1 MSPQVQT
8 QAGWSHFHHGAD
20 IGVCGTGPTR
30 AAAFEQ
36 AALALSAI
44 VTDPDRIAPKSPVDV
59 ACEAPNDAL
68 LLVDWL
74 NALIYRMAV
83 DRMLFGRFEV
93 RVDGTRLVGRAWGEA
108 VDRDR
113 HQPAVEPK
121 GATLTEL
128 AVGQLPDGSWRA
140 QCVVDV

>member
-1 MSPQVQT
+1 MGGQEQRP
-8 QAGWSHFHHGAD
+8 ARWCHFHHGAD
-20 IGVCGTGPTR
+20 IGVCGIGPTR
-30 AAAFEQ
+30 DAAFEQ
-36 AALALSAI
+36 AAIALSAI
-44 VTDPDRIAPKSPVDV
+44 VTEPHRIASLSAVDIE
-59 ACEAPNDAL
+59 CEAPSDTL
-68 LLVDWL
+68 LFVDWL

-93 RVDGTRLVGRAWGEA
+93 HVNGRRLTGRAWGET

-128 AVGQLPDGSWRA
+128 AVGQCADGSWRA